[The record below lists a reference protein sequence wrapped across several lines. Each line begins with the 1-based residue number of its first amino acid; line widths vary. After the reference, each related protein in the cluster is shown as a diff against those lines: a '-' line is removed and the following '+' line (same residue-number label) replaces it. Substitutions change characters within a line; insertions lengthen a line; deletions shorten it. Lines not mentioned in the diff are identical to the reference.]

1 MISKLTLV
9 NFKCFRRQELNF
21 RSINVLAGTNGSG
34 KSSVMQALILIRQSY
49 ESNNLAQGRLQLN
62 GSLIELGTAGE
73 VYCSEPDGNTVQ
85 LLLESTDGLPPLQFV
100 AAVRDENAGS
110 YTLQVE
116 PQALPWPG
124 EALFADLFNYLHAE
138 RMGPR
143 KAFAI
148 RTEETHPLCVGKD
161 GANAAYIIGSE
172 LARTAV
178 NNEALLLS
186 SEDGGELRT
195 IQYQWPLW
203 MARLFPGFASSQE
216 LFLKAD
222 QVRLSIALQKR
233 GVTGQPLFVRPPNTG
248 FGLSYAMGVI
258 VAGLAAVPGTL
269 LIVENPEAHL
279 HPRAQS
285 TMGEFLARVAAGGA
299 QVIIET
305 HSEHV
310 LNGLRRLVKQGI
322 LGPEKARILFFNAE
336 VGEGGPV
343 QHNIEISATGNISE
357 WPDGFFDQL
366 DKDLGTLLG

>member
-9 NFKCFRRQELNF
+9 NFKCFRRQELNL

-34 KSSVMQALILIRQSY
+34 KSSVMQALILVRQSY
-49 ESNNLAQGRLQLN
+49 ESNNLARGRLQLN

-73 VYCSEPDGNTVQ
+73 VYCSEPDGDTVQ
-85 LLLESTDGLPPLQFV
+85 LLLESTNGLPPLHLV
-100 AAVRDENAGS
+100 ATMRDENAGA

-116 PQALPWPG
+116 PQATPWPG

-148 RTEETHPLCVGKD
+148 HTEETHPLCVGKD

-172 LARTAV
+172 LARTPV

-186 SEDGGELRT
+186 SEDGRELRT

-203 MARLFPGFASSQE
+203 MARLFPGFNSNQE
-216 LFLKAD
+216 LISQAD
-222 QVRLSIALQKR
+222 QVRLGIALQKR

-248 FGLSYAMGVI
+248 FGLSYAMGIV
-258 VAGLAAVPGTL
+258 VAGLAANPGTL

-310 LNGLRRLVKQGI
+310 LNGLRRTVKQGV
-322 LGPEKARILFFNAE
+322 LDPTKARILFFDAE
-336 VGEGGPV
+336 VGKGGPI
-343 QHNIEISATGNISE
+343 QHDIDISATGDIAK
-357 WPDGFFDQL
+357 WPEGFFDQL